1 MARSTPTRLPTETQP
16 RVRRGYFECRFGQL
30 HVHHAMPPGGGF
42 EEGVPLLCVHDLSGS
57 GRMFAGLLALVAQ
70 DRSAYAPDIPGFG
83 ESDPPA
89 TRPAI
94 TDYAAALG
102 DFLDQMRLRQ
112 VVLLGARTGALLAAE
127 LAVSRPAQISR
138 VALLSVPLLTETEWQ
153 ALAASLPVPA
163 GPDNAFR
170 PRQWQ
175 QWALEAAARYPLHE
189 RLGRISQRVLALR
202 PRDDLYEATG
212 RVRDLLAAARVSEL
226 EQPGLELL
234 AAAPRSIAVQLREF
248 LRP

>member
-1 MARSTPTRLPTETQP
+1 MARSIPTRLPTETQP

-42 EEGVPLLCVHDLSGS
+42 EEGLPLLCVHDLSGS
-57 GRMFAGLLALVAQ
+57 GRMLTGLLTLVAQ
-70 DRSAYAPDIPGFG
+70 ERSAYAPDIPGFG

-102 DFLDQMRLRQ
+102 DFLDQMRLRH
-112 VVLLGARTGALLAAE
+112 VALLGVRTGALLAAE
-127 LAVSRPAQISR
+127 LALSRPAQITR
-138 VALLSVPLLTETEWQ
+138 LALLSVPLLTETEWQ
-153 ALAASLPVPA
+153 ALGASLPVPA
-163 GPDNAFR
+163 GPDSAFR
-170 PRQWQ
+170 PREWQ
-175 QWALEAAARYPLHE
+175 QWAFEGAAQYPLRE
-189 RLGRISQRVLALR
+189 RIGRISQRVLALR

-212 RVRDLLAAARVSEL
+212 RVRDLLAGARLSEL
-226 EQPGLELL
+226 AQPGPELL
-234 AAAPRSIAVQLREF
+234 AAAPHSIAAQLREF